1 MQHPLPLR
9 FRFIAKISGSSSSL
23 GIMCGIIGILLHDPL
38 ATQTTLAG
46 TELAEGLSL
55 LQHRGQD
62 AAGIVTC
69 GSGGRFYQ
77 VKANGMVRDIF
88 DSAAVAGLK
97 GWMGIG
103 HARYPTAGSSA
114 HAEAQPFY
122 VNSPYGITFAHNGNI
137 VNTPSLRQFLDVDAH
152 RHINTDSDSELLLNI
167 LANNLQKTGKFR
179 INEEDIFTAIGDLTR
194 TCIGAYACVAMLAGF
209 GLIVFRDPNG
219 IRPAG
224 IATRKGARGG
234 TDYLVA
240 SESVV
245 AQGCGFSDWE
255 DVKAG
260 EAIIITRNKITRRQV
275 AEPKTF
281 APDIFE
287 YVYFAR
293 PDSTIDG
300 ISVYRSRMAM
310 GEYLAETVKTELA
323 KAQLEI
329 DVVIPVPDTSRVA
342 ALQCAQHLGIPY
354 REGFVKNRY
363 VGRTFIMP
371 GQTQRRKNVR
381 RKLNAMPEEFAGK
394 TVMLVDDS
402 IVRGTTSKEIVQ
414 MAKDVGAKK
423 VIFASC
429 APPIRH
435 SNVYGIDMPT
445 PKELIAHGRTTE
457 EVAQHIGADLVIFQT
472 LPDLIA
478 SCRQFN
484 KSIETF
490 DCSVFTGEY
499 VTGGVDDRYL
509 EHIEKLRNDNAKA
522 KKLHNTVEQAE
533 VYEGGCSG
541 PMNGSDSLIS
551 RTDSIMGLSN
561 HSPKIGPTAMPS
573 PNDTVG
579 LHNSYYGQ

>member
-1 MQHPLPLR
+1 
-9 FRFIAKISGSSSSL
+9 
-23 GIMCGIIGILLHDPL
+23 MCGIIGLLLHDPL

-62 AAGIVTC
+62 AAGVVTC

-77 VKANGMVRDIF
+77 VKANGMVRDVF
-88 DSAAVAGLK
+88 DEAAVAGLK

-122 VNSPYGITFAHNGNI
+122 VNSPYGICFAHNGNI
-137 VNTPSLRQFLDVDAH
+137 VNTPALRQFLDVDAH

-179 INEEDIFTAIGDLTR
+179 INEEDIFTAVGDLTKA
-194 TCIGAYACVAMLAGF
+194 CIGGYACVAMIAGF
-209 GLIVFRDPNG
+209 GLVVFRDPNG
-219 IRPAG
+219 IRPVG
-224 IATRKGARGG
+224 IATRQGARGG
-234 TDYLVA
+234 LDYLVA
-240 SESVV
+240 SENIV
-245 AQGCGFSDWE
+245 AQGLGFDDWQ

-260 EAIIITRNKITRRQV
+260 EAIIITREKISRRQV
-275 AEPKTF
+275 AEPQVF
-281 APDIFE
+281 SPDIFE

-310 GEYLAETVKTELA
+310 GEYLAETAKKELA
-323 KAQLEI
+323 KAGLTV

-342 ALQCAQHLGIPY
+342 ALQLAQHLKIPY
-354 REGFVKNRY
+354 REGFIKNRY

-381 RKLNAMPEEFAGK
+381 RKLNAMPMEFADK
-394 TVMLVDDS
+394 VVMLVDDS

-423 VIFASC
+423 VVFASC
-429 APPIRH
+429 APPIRY
-435 SNVYGIDMPT
+435 SNVYGIDMPS
-445 PKELIAHGRTTE
+445 PEELVAHNRTTE
-457 EVAQHIGADLVIFQT
+457 EIAKHIGVDLVIYQT
-472 LPDLIA
+472 LDDLVA
-478 SCRQFN
+478 SCKQFN
-484 KSIETF
+484 PSIKQF

-499 VTGGVDDRYL
+499 VTGGVDDKYL
-509 EHIEKLRNDNAKA
+509 EHLMKLRNDKAKA
-522 KKLHNTVEQAE
+522 KKIQTVVEQPE
-533 VYEGGCSG
+533 VQISCSG
-541 PMNGSDSLIS
+541 PMNGSDSL
-551 RTDSIMGLSN
+551 MGLAN
-561 HSPKIGPTAMPS
+561 HSPKIGPSAMPS

-579 LHNSYYGQ
+579 LHNSWFGS

>member
-1 MQHPLPLR
+1 
-9 FRFIAKISGSSSSL
+9 
-23 GIMCGIIGILLHDPL
+23 MCGIIGLLLHDPL

-62 AAGIVTC
+62 AAGVVTC

-77 VKANGMVRDIF
+77 VKANGMVRDVF
-88 DSAAVAGLK
+88 DEAAVAGLK

-122 VNSPYGITFAHNGNI
+122 VNSPYGICFAHNGNI
-137 VNTPSLRQFLDVDAH
+137 VNTPALRQFLDVDAH

-179 INEEDIFTAIGDLTR
+179 INEEDIFTAVGDLTKA
-194 TCIGAYACVAMLAGF
+194 CIGGYACVAMIAGF
-209 GLIVFRDPNG
+209 GLVVFRDPNG
-219 IRPAG
+219 IRPVG
-224 IATRKGARGG
+224 IATRQGARGG
-234 TDYLVA
+234 LDYLVA
-240 SESVV
+240 SENIV
-245 AQGCGFSDWE
+245 AQGLGFDDWQ

-260 EAIIITRNKITRRQV
+260 EAIIITREKISHRQV
-275 AEPKTF
+275 AEPQVF
-281 APDIFE
+281 SPDIFE

-310 GEYLAETVKTELA
+310 GEYLAETAKKELA
-323 KAQLEI
+323 KAGLTV

-342 ALQCAQHLGIPY
+342 ALQLAQHLKIPY
-354 REGFVKNRY
+354 REGFIKNRY

-381 RKLNAMPEEFAGK
+381 RKLNAMPMEFAGK
-394 TVMLVDDS
+394 VVMLVDDS

-423 VIFASC
+423 VVFASC
-429 APPIRH
+429 APPIRY
-435 SNVYGIDMPT
+435 SNVYGIDMPS
-445 PKELIAHGRTTE
+445 PEELVAHNRTTE
-457 EVAQHIGADLVIFQT
+457 EIAKHIGVDLVIYQT
-472 LPDLIA
+472 LDDLVA
-478 SCRQFN
+478 SCKQFN
-484 KSIETF
+484 PSIKQF

-499 VTGGVDDRYL
+499 VTGGVDDKYL
-509 EHIEKLRNDNAKA
+509 EHLMKLRNDKAKA
-522 KKLHNTVEQAE
+522 KKIQTVVEQPE
-533 VYEGGCSG
+533 VQISCSG
-541 PMNGSDSLIS
+541 PMNGSDSL
-551 RTDSIMGLSN
+551 MGLAN
-561 HSPKIGPTAMPS
+561 HSPKIGPSAMPS

-579 LHNSYYGQ
+579 LHNSWFGS

>member
-1 MQHPLPLR
+1 
-9 FRFIAKISGSSSSL
+9 
-23 GIMCGIIGILLHDPL
+23 MCGIIGLLLHDPL

-62 AAGIVTC
+62 AAGVVTC

-77 VKANGMVRDIF
+77 VKANGMVRDVF
-88 DSAAVAGLK
+88 DETAVAGLK

-122 VNSPYGITFAHNGNI
+122 VNSPYGICFAHNGNI
-137 VNTPSLRQFLDVDAH
+137 VNTPALRQFLDVDAH

-179 INEEDIFTAIGDLTR
+179 INEEDIFTAVGDLTKA
-194 TCIGAYACVAMLAGF
+194 CIGGYACVAMIAGF
-209 GLIVFRDPNG
+209 GLVVFRDPNG
-219 IRPAG
+219 IRPVG
-224 IATRKGARGG
+224 IATRQGVRGG
-234 TDYLVA
+234 LDYLVA
-240 SESVV
+240 SENIV
-245 AQGCGFSDWE
+245 AQGLGFDDWQ

-260 EAIIITRNKITRRQV
+260 EAIIITREKISRRQV
-275 AEPKTF
+275 AEPQVF
-281 APDIFE
+281 SPDIFE

-310 GEYLAETVKTELA
+310 GEYLAETAKKELA
-323 KAQLEI
+323 KAGLTV

-342 ALQCAQHLGIPY
+342 ALQLAQHLKIPY
-354 REGFVKNRY
+354 REGFIKNRY

-381 RKLNAMPEEFAGK
+381 RKLNAMPMEFAGK
-394 TVMLVDDS
+394 VVMLVDDS

-423 VIFASC
+423 VVFASC
-429 APPIRH
+429 APPIRY
-435 SNVYGIDMPT
+435 SNVYGIDMPS
-445 PKELIAHGRTTE
+445 PEELVAHNRTTE
-457 EVAQHIGADLVIFQT
+457 EIAKHIGVDLVIYQT
-472 LPDLIA
+472 LDDLVA
-478 SCRQFN
+478 SCKQFN
-484 KSIETF
+484 PSIKQF

-499 VTGGVDDRYL
+499 VTGGVDDKYL
-509 EHIEKLRNDNAKA
+509 EHLMKLRNDKAKA
-522 KKLHNTVEQAE
+522 KKIQTVVEQPE
-533 VYEGGCSG
+533 VQISCSG
-541 PMNGSDSLIS
+541 PMNGFDSL
-551 RTDSIMGLSN
+551 MGLAN
-561 HSPKIGPTAMPS
+561 HSPKIGPSAMPS

-579 LHNSYYGQ
+579 LHNSWFGS

>member
-1 MQHPLPLR
+1 M
-9 FRFIAKISGSSSSL
+9 STV
-23 GIMCGIIGILLHDPL
+23 CGIIGLLLHDPL

-62 AAGIVTC
+62 AAGVVTC

-77 VKANGMVRDIF
+77 VKANGMVRDVF
-88 DSAAVAGLK
+88 DEAAVAGLK

-122 VNSPYGITFAHNGNI
+122 VNSPYGICFAHNGNI
-137 VNTPSLRQFLDVDAH
+137 VNTPALRQFLDVDAH

-179 INEEDIFTAIGDLTR
+179 INEEDIFTAVGDLTKA
-194 TCIGAYACVAMLAGF
+194 CIGGYACVAMIAGF
-209 GLIVFRDPNG
+209 GLVVFRDPNG
-219 IRPAG
+219 IRPVG
-224 IATRKGARGG
+224 IATRQGARGG
-234 TDYLVA
+234 LDYLVA
-240 SESVV
+240 SENIV
-245 AQGCGFSDWE
+245 AQGLGFDDWQ

-260 EAIIITRNKITRRQV
+260 EAIIITREKISHRQV
-275 AEPKTF
+275 AEPQVF
-281 APDIFE
+281 SPDIFE

-310 GEYLAETVKTELA
+310 GEYLAETAKKELA
-323 KAQLEI
+323 KAGLTV

-342 ALQCAQHLGIPY
+342 ALQLAQHLKIPY
-354 REGFVKNRY
+354 REGFIKNRY

-381 RKLNAMPEEFAGK
+381 RKLNAMPMEFAGK
-394 TVMLVDDS
+394 VVMLVDDS

-423 VIFASC
+423 VVFASC
-429 APPIRH
+429 APPIRQVSY
-435 SNVYGIDMPT
+435 SNVYGIDMPS
-445 PKELIAHGRTTE
+445 PEELVAHNRTTE
-457 EVAQHIGADLVIFQT
+457 EIAKHIGVDLVIYQT
-472 LPDLIA
+472 LDDLVA
-478 SCRQFN
+478 SCKQFN
-484 KSIETF
+484 PSIKQF

-499 VTGGVDDRYL
+499 VTGGVDDKYL
-509 EHIEKLRNDNAKA
+509 EHLMKLRNDKAKA
-522 KKLHNTVEQAE
+522 KKIQTVVEQPE
-533 VYEGGCSG
+533 VQISCSG
-541 PMNGSDSLIS
+541 PMNGSDSL
-551 RTDSIMGLSN
+551 MGLAN
-561 HSPKIGPTAMPS
+561 HSPKIGPSAMPS

-579 LHNSYYGQ
+579 LHNSWFGS

>member
-1 MQHPLPLR
+1 
-9 FRFIAKISGSSSSL
+9 
-23 GIMCGIIGILLHDPL
+23 MCGIIGLLLHDPL

-62 AAGIVTC
+62 AAGVVTC

-77 VKANGMVRDIF
+77 VKANGMVRDVF
-88 DSAAVAGLK
+88 DETAVAGLK

-122 VNSPYGITFAHNGNI
+122 VNSPYGICFAHNGNI
-137 VNTPSLRQFLDVDAH
+137 VNTPALRQFLDVDAH

-179 INEEDIFTAIGDLTR
+179 INEEDIFTAVGDLTKA
-194 TCIGAYACVAMLAGF
+194 CIGGYACVAMIAGF
-209 GLIVFRDPNG
+209 GLVVFRDPNG
-219 IRPAG
+219 IRPVG
-224 IATRKGARGG
+224 IATRQGVRGG
-234 TDYLVA
+234 LDYLVA
-240 SESVV
+240 SENIV
-245 AQGCGFSDWE
+245 AQGLGFDDWQ

-260 EAIIITRNKITRRQV
+260 EAIIITREKISRRQV
-275 AEPKTF
+275 AEPQVF
-281 APDIFE
+281 SPDIFE

-310 GEYLAETVKTELA
+310 GEYLAETAKKELA
-323 KAQLEI
+323 KAGLTV

-342 ALQCAQHLGIPY
+342 ALQLAQHLKIPY
-354 REGFVKNRY
+354 REGFIKNRY

-381 RKLNAMPEEFAGK
+381 RKLNAMPMEFAGK
-394 TVMLVDDS
+394 VVMLVDDS

-423 VIFASC
+423 VVFASC
-429 APPIRH
+429 APPIRY
-435 SNVYGIDMPT
+435 SNVYGIDMPS
-445 PKELIAHGRTTE
+445 PEELVAHNRTTE
-457 EVAQHIGADLVIFQT
+457 EIAKHIGVDLVIYQT
-472 LPDLIA
+472 LDDLVA
-478 SCRQFN
+478 SCKQFN
-484 KSIETF
+484 PSIKQF

-499 VTGGVDDRYL
+499 VTGGVDDKYL
-509 EHIEKLRNDNAKA
+509 EHLMKLRNDKAKA
-522 KKLHNTVEQAE
+522 KKIQTVVEQPE
-533 VYEGGCSG
+533 VQISCSG
-541 PMNGSDSLIS
+541 PMNGSDSL
-551 RTDSIMGLSN
+551 MGLAN
-561 HSPKIGPTAMPS
+561 HSPKIGPSAMPS

-579 LHNSYYGQ
+579 LHNSWFGS

>member
-1 MQHPLPLR
+1 
-9 FRFIAKISGSSSSL
+9 
-23 GIMCGIIGILLHDPL
+23 MCGIIGLLLHDPL
-38 ATQTTLAG
+38 ATQTILAG

-62 AAGIVTC
+62 AAGVVTC

-77 VKANGMVRDIF
+77 VKANGMVRDVF
-88 DSAAVAGLK
+88 DEAAVAGLK

-122 VNSPYGITFAHNGNI
+122 VNSPYGICFAHNGNM
-137 VNTPSLRQFLDVDAH
+137 VNTPALRQFLDVDAH

-179 INEEDIFTAIGDLTR
+179 INEEDIFTAVGDLTKA
-194 TCIGAYACVAMLAGF
+194 CVGAYACVAMIAGF
-209 GLIVFRDPNG
+209 GLVVFRDPNG
-219 IRPAG
+219 IRPVG

-234 TDYLVA
+234 LDYLVA
-240 SESVV
+240 SENIV
-245 AQGCGFSDWE
+245 AQGLGFNDWE
-255 DVKAG
+255 DVKGG
-260 EAIIITRNKITRRQV
+260 EAIIITREKVTRRQV
-275 AEPKTF
+275 AEPQVF
-281 APDIFE
+281 SPDIFE

-310 GEYLAETVKTELA
+310 GEYLAETAKKELA
-323 KAQLEI
+323 KAGLSV

-342 ALQCAQHLGIPY
+342 ALQLAQHLGIPY

-381 RKLNAMPEEFAGK
+381 RKLNAMPMEFADK
-394 TVMLVDDS
+394 VVMLVDDS

-423 VIFASC
+423 VVFASC

-435 SNVYGIDMPT
+435 SNVYGIDMPS
-445 PKELIAHGRTTE
+445 PQELVAHGRTTE
-457 EVAQHIGADLVIFQT
+457 EIAEHIGVDLVIYQT
-472 LPDLIA
+472 LEDLVA
-478 SCRQFN
+478 SCKQFN
-484 KSIETF
+484 PSIEQF

-509 EHIEKLRNDNAKA
+509 EHLMRLRNDNAKA
-522 KKLHNTVEQAE
+522 KKNQAAVEQSE
-533 VYEGGCSG
+533 VQLGCSG
-541 PMNGSDSLIS
+541 PMNGSDSLI
-551 RTDSIMGLSN
+551 GLPN
-561 HSPKIGPTAMPS
+561 HSPKIGPSAALS

-579 LHNSYYGQ
+579 LHNSWFGS

>member
-1 MQHPLPLR
+1 MS
-9 FRFIAKISGSSSSL
+9 ADKSSV
-23 GIMCGIIGILLHDPL
+23 CGILGLLLHDPL
-38 ATQTTLAG
+38 STQTSAAG

-88 DSAAVAGLK
+88 DAQAVAGLK
-97 GWMGIG
+97 GWMGVG

-114 HAEAQPFY
+114 QAEAQPFY
-122 VNSPYGITFAHNGNI
+122 VNSPYGIVFAHNGNLI
-137 VNTPSLRQFLDVDAH
+137 NTASLRQFIDAEAH

-167 LANNLQKTGKFR
+167 FANNLQKTGKFR
-179 INEEDIFTAIGDLTR
+179 INEEDIFTAISDLMK
-194 TCIGAYACVAMLAGF
+194 TCKGAYASIAMLAGF

-219 IRPAG
+219 IRPCG
-224 IATRKGARGG
+224 LATRAGVRGG

-245 AQGCGFSDWE
+245 GQGLGFHGWD

-260 EAIIITRNKITRRQV
+260 EAIIITRNKITRRIVGQPEV
-275 AEPKTF
+275 L

-310 GEYLAETVKTELA
+310 GDLLAETAKKELA
-323 KAQLEI
+323 KAGLNV

-371 GQTQRRKNVR
+371 GQSQRRKNVR
-381 RKLNAMPEEFAGK
+381 RKLNAMPMEFAGK
-394 TVMLVDDS
+394 VVMLVDDS

-429 APPIRH
+429 APPIRFP
-435 SNVYGIDMPT
+435 NVYGIDMPSRH
-445 PKELIAHGRTTE
+445 ELVAHGRTQAE
-457 EVAQHIGADLVIFQT
+457 IAQEIGADLVIYQT
-472 LPDLIA
+472 LEDLVQ

-484 KSIETF
+484 PSIQEF
-490 DCSVFTGEY
+490 ECSVFTGKY
-499 VTGGVDDRYL
+499 VTGGVDERYL

-522 KKLHNTVEQAE
+522 KKLHGKVQEQEFLVE
-533 VYEGGCSG
+533 GCSG
-541 PMNGSDSLIS
+541 PMNGSDSLI
-551 RTDSIMGLSN
+551 GLSN
-561 HSPKIGPTAMPS
+561 HSPKVGPTAMPS
-573 PNDTVG
+573 PNDMVG
-579 LHNSYYGQ
+579 LHNSWYGS

>member
-1 MQHPLPLR
+1 MLSCGGENKDACVLNHTEPV
-9 FRFIAKISGSSSSL
+9 
-23 GIMCGIIGILLHDPL
+23 CGILGLLLHDPL
-38 ATQTTLAG
+38 ATQTNLAG
-46 TELAEGLSL
+46 TEIAEGLSL

-77 VKANGMVRDIF
+77 VKANGMVRDVF
-88 DSAAVAGLK
+88 DSSAVAGLK
-97 GWMGIG
+97 GWMGVG
-103 HARYPTAGSSA
+103 HVRYPTAGSSA

-122 VNSPYGITFAHNGNI
+122 VNSPYGIVFAHNGNI

-179 INEEDIFTAIGDLTR
+179 INEEDIFTAIGDLTK
-194 TCIGAYACVAMLAGF
+194 TCIGAYACVAMIAGF
-209 GLIVFRDPNG
+209 GLIAFRDPNG
-219 IRPAG
+219 IRPVG
-224 IATRKGARGG
+224 IATRKGTRGG

-245 AQGCGFSDWE
+245 AQGLGFTEWE

-260 EAIIITRNKITRRQV
+260 EAIIITRNNIVRRQV
-275 AEPKTF
+275 AQPQTF

-287 YVYFAR
+287 HVYFAR
-293 PDSTIDG
+293 PDSTLDG
-300 ISVYRSRMAM
+300 ISVYRSRMKM
-310 GEYLAETVKTELA
+310 GDLLAETVKKELA
-323 KAQLEI
+323 KANIKI
-329 DVVIPVPDTSRVA
+329 DVVIPVPDTSRTA
-342 ALQCAQHLGIPY
+342 ALNCAQALNIPY

-402 IVRGTTSKEIVQ
+402 IVRGTTSREIVQ
-414 MAKDVGAKK
+414 MAKEVGAKR

-429 APPIRH
+429 APPIRFP
-435 SNVYGIDMPT
+435 NVYGIDMPSPT
-445 PKELIAHGRTTE
+445 ELIAHDRTTE
-457 EVAQHIGADLVIFQT
+457 EIAAHIGADLVIFQT
-472 LPDLIA
+472 LEDLVE

-484 KSIETF
+484 PSITTF

-499 VTGGVDDRYL
+499 VTGGVDTRYL
-509 EHIEKLRNDNAKA
+509 EHLEKLRNDKAKA
-522 KKLHNTVEQAE
+522 KKIGQTVEQAE
-533 VYEGGCSG
+533 ATEGGCSG

-551 RTDSIMGLSN
+551 IQRSDSIMGLSN
-561 HSPKIGPTAMPS
+561 HSPKIGATGMPS
-573 PNDTVG
+573 PNDTIG
-579 LHNSYYGQ
+579 LHNSWYGQ

>member
-1 MQHPLPLR
+1 M
-9 FRFIAKISGSSSSL
+9 KSSRNQDDRNKRWVL
-23 GIMCGIIGILLHDPL
+23 VTERLCGIIGILLHDPL

-224 IATRKGARGG
+224 LATRKGARGG

-310 GEYLAETVKTELA
+310 GEYLAETAKTELA
-323 KAQLEI
+323 RAQIEI

-478 SCRQFN
+478 SCRKYN
-484 KSIETF
+484 PAIETF

-522 KKLHNTVEQAE
+522 KKLHQTVEQTE

-551 RTDSIMGLSN
+551 RTDSIMGLAN

>member
-1 MQHPLPLR
+1 
-9 FRFIAKISGSSSSL
+9 
-23 GIMCGIIGILLHDPL
+23 MCGIIGLLLHDPL

-62 AAGIVTC
+62 AAGVVTC

-77 VKANGMVRDIF
+77 VKANGMVRDVF
-88 DSAAVAGLK
+88 DEAAVAGLK

-122 VNSPYGITFAHNGNI
+122 VNSPYGICFAHNGNI
-137 VNTPSLRQFLDVDAH
+137 VNTPALRQFLDVDAH

-179 INEEDIFTAIGDLTR
+179 INEEDIFTAVGDLTKA
-194 TCIGAYACVAMLAGF
+194 CIGGYACVAMIAGF
-209 GLIVFRDPNG
+209 GLVVFRDPNG
-219 IRPAG
+219 IRPVG
-224 IATRKGARGG
+224 IATRQGARGG
-234 TDYLVA
+234 LDYLVA
-240 SESVV
+240 SENIV
-245 AQGCGFSDWE
+245 AQGLGFDDWQ

-260 EAIIITRNKITRRQV
+260 EAIIITREKISRRQV
-275 AEPKTF
+275 AEPQVF
-281 APDIFE
+281 SPDIFE

-310 GEYLAETVKTELA
+310 GEYLAETAKKELA
-323 KAQLEI
+323 KAGLTV

-342 ALQCAQHLGIPY
+342 ALQLAQHLKIPY
-354 REGFVKNRY
+354 REGFIKNRY

-381 RKLNAMPEEFAGK
+381 RKLNAMPMEFAGK
-394 TVMLVDDS
+394 VVMLVDDS

-423 VIFASC
+423 VVFASC
-429 APPIRH
+429 APPIRY
-435 SNVYGIDMPT
+435 SNVYGIDMPS
-445 PKELIAHGRTTE
+445 PEELVAHNRTTE
-457 EVAQHIGADLVIFQT
+457 EIAKHIGVDLVIYQT
-472 LPDLIA
+472 LDDLVA
-478 SCRQFN
+478 SCKQFN
-484 KSIETF
+484 PSIKQF

-499 VTGGVDDRYL
+499 VTGGVDDKYL
-509 EHIEKLRNDNAKA
+509 EHLMKLRNDKAKA
-522 KKLHNTVEQAE
+522 KKIQTVVEQPE
-533 VYEGGCSG
+533 VQISCSG
-541 PMNGSDSLIS
+541 PMNGSDSL
-551 RTDSIMGLSN
+551 MGLAN
-561 HSPKIGPTAMPS
+561 HSPKIGPSAMPS

-579 LHNSYYGQ
+579 LHNSWFGS